1 MIFFSLEKIGF
12 TVLSHKGL
20 RASGHLYRNVW
31 KLGDLI
37 RQRGPLWLFTLPSI
51 SRQVK
56 PKGSWTSF
64 FVLRLSGFSSRF
76 VGMENVAH
84 ALQDQNGLWI
94 SFILTFWGRD
104 RLAIKTVFFREF
116 KSDNILAIQN
126 CRNTKIRFSYL
137 YNLEK
142 SLHSSRFLWN
152 ALLLLNFQTFFSF
165 CLDLNTLRNYIL
177 VNKSYAVL

>member
-1 MIFFSLEKIGF
+1 MKNLDCFMWTFFAYTTCFWMFSLADDFFSLEKIGF

-84 ALQDQNGLWI
+84 ALQDQNWFWI
-94 SFILTFWGRD
+94 SFILTFWEKD
-104 RLAIKTVFFREF
+104 RQAIKRCFFEN
-116 KSDNILAIQN
+116 SNPTISLPS
-126 CRNTKIRFSYL
+126 KIAGIR
-137 YNLEK
+137 K
-142 SLHSSRFLWN
+142 
-152 ALLLLNFQTFFSF
+152 
-165 CLDLNTLRNYIL
+165 
-177 VNKSYAVL
+177 

>member
-84 ALQDQNGLWI
+84 ALQDQNWFWI

-116 KSDNILAIQN
+116 KSDNILAILN
-126 CRNTKIRFSYL
+126 CSFTKVRLPYL
-137 YNLEK
+137 LNLVE
-142 SLHSSRFLWN
+142 SLYSSRFLSN
-152 ALLLLNFQTFFSF
+152 SLLVLLLSF
-165 CLDLNTLRNYIL
+165 KDFWVSVLISNLNTLRNWQ
-177 VNKSYAVL
+177 